1 MKSSKQYFMMIDDM
15 MKERAFIQ
23 IVFHENR
30 FIQQRLKL
38 EKLNKVIID
47 FELQKQKIPKLQ

>member
-47 FELQKQKIPKLQ
+47 FELQK